1 MPRLLIQHLRR
12 NTNDLI
18 QQRKDDDI
26 KALPV
31 AGSENMDIVRSFCAM
46 HLGVNLRKAFV
57 TAQIE
62 WQEAI
67 DSFVYECCKLF
78 SSHGSPEYGVHIQFQ
93 DFLSYRA
100 SQMDDNQTYY
110 QTCRNISLSRQ
121 IESRYFV
128 TSHNATK
135 IVFLSNA
142 AIKFLEFTNKSN
154 D

>member
-1 MPRLLIQHLRR
+1 
-12 NTNDLI
+12 
-18 QQRKDDDI
+18 
-26 KALPV
+26 
-31 AGSENMDIVRSFCAM
+31 MDIVRSFCAM

-93 DFLSYRA
+93 NFLSYRA
-100 SQMDDNQTYY
+100 SEMDDNQTYY
-110 QTCRNISLSRQ
+110 QTCRNISLSHQ
-121 IESRYFV
+121 IGSRYFV
-128 TSHNATK
+128 TTHNATK

-142 AIKFLEFTNKSN
+142 AIEFLEFTNKSN
-154 D
+154 E